1 MTADDNCAFGN
12 PEPFVM
18 VSHAD
23 FTKALA
29 LLGVDVEHVFGV
41 SIGPWTDAD
50 TELWSLAPMMQ
61 RHGAFWRVRA
71 TTDGARPTL
80 SDLKVRYI
88 GIEHPKYGED

>member
-1 MTADDNCAFGN
+1 MAPDDSCAVEQ

-23 FTKALA
+23 FAKALK

-50 TELWSLAPMMQ
+50 TELWSLAPMMK
-61 RHGAFWRVRA
+61 RDGAFWRVRA
-71 TTDGARPTL
+71 TIGGACPTL

-88 GIEHPKYGED
+88 GIEYPKREED